1 MAKISP
7 GTMTAAIFA
16 ILLGLGAAYTV
27 RQFMHKQPG
36 PPILAEDPVKPKN
49 VIIPIASRDLIPG
62 QTLSLDDISILHV
75 SPKDAASQK
84 YAEPGRQRIMSSQYI
99 AGRVLK
105 TPIKAGRPFHT
116 DDLYATGMGPGL
128 SDILEPGNRA
138 VTIAIHKI
146 GNVAGFSR
154 PGAVVDVLFRSHE
167 TDGIPETT
175 ITLLEKVK
183 VLAVGEIA
191 VPGHKYE
198 RIHKGGKIIEDY
210 SVTLQVSPEQGKVLK
225 VVEDHGVLSLALRN
239 PNENTEVV
247 SAGRSSD
254 RLTLSNILGFIPNRR
269 ISSMDIYHGGNLN
282 TVHFKGNRAYKS
294 QNWIDAIETP
304 VASEVPSA
312 ADKSA
317 TTTMKPAERN
327 TSEISTPLSGL

>member
-27 RQFMHKQPG
+27 RQFLHKQPG
-36 PPILAEDPVKPKN
+36 PVVLAEDPPAKPQQAF
-49 VIIPIASRDLIPG
+49 IPIASRDLVPG
-62 QTLSLDDISILHV
+62 QTLSLDDISILKIA
-75 SPKDAASQK
+75 PDQINKRFKPNGQ
-84 YAEPGRQRIMSSQYI
+84 QRIMGTEFI
-99 AGRVLK
+99 VNRVLK
-105 TPIKAGRPFHT
+105 SPIKAGEPFYT
-116 DDLYATGMGPGL
+116 VDLYATGMGPGL
-128 SDILEPGNRA
+128 SENLEPGNRA
-138 VTIAIHKI
+138 VTVSIHKI

-175 ITLLEKVK
+175 ITLLEKVR
-183 VLAVGEIA
+183 VLAVGETA
-191 VPGHKYE
+191 VPGHKV
-198 RIHKGGKIIEDY
+198 GMGKKESEDY
-210 SVTLQVSPEQGKVLK
+210 PVTLEVSPEQGKVLK

-247 SAGRSSD
+247 SAGRASD
-254 RLTLSNILGFIPNRR
+254 RLTLSNILGFIPNQRV
-269 ISSMDIYHGGNLN
+269 SSMDIYRGGSLN

-304 VASEVPSA
+304 VASEVIPSGKA
-312 ADKSA
+312 A
-317 TTTMKPAERN
+317 TTMKQSEKK
-327 TSEISTPLSGL
+327 TSEISTPVSGL

>member
-27 RQFMHKQPG
+27 RQFLHKQPG
-36 PPILAEDPVKPKN
+36 PAVLAEDPPAAPQQAF
-49 VIIPIASRDLIPG
+49 IPIASRDLVPG
-62 QTLSLDDISILHV
+62 QTLSLDDISILQIAPNEV
-75 SPKDAASQK
+75 NKRFKPNGK
-84 YAEPGRQRIMSSQYI
+84 QRIMGTDFI
-99 AGRVLK
+99 VGRVLK
-105 TPIKAGRPFHT
+105 APIKSGQPFHT
-116 DDLYATGMGPGL
+116 VDIYPNGMGPGL
-128 SDILEPGNRA
+128 SNSLEPGNRA
-138 VTIAIHKI
+138 VTVAIHEI

-175 ITLLEKVK
+175 ITLLEKVR
-183 VLAVGEIA
+183 VLAVGENA
-191 VPGHKYE
+191 VPGQKTG
-198 RIHKGGKIIEDY
+198 KGTQEAKELP
-210 SVTLQVSPEQGKVLK
+210 VTLEVSPEQGKVLK

-247 SAGRSSD
+247 SAGRASD
-254 RLTLSNILGFIPNRR
+254 RLTLSNILGFIPNQHV
-269 ISSMDIYHGGNLN
+269 SSMDIYRGGSLN

-304 VASEVPSA
+304 VASEVIPSDKA
-312 ADKSA
+312 A
-317 TTTMKPAERN
+317 TTMKQN
-327 TSEISTPLSGL
+327 DKKTSEISTPLSGL

>member
-27 RQFMHKQPG
+27 RQFMDKQPG
-36 PPILAEDPVKPKN
+36 PPILAEDPVTPKK
-49 VIIPIASRDLIPG
+49 VLIPIASRDLIPG
-62 QTLSLDDISILHV
+62 QTLSLDDISIYRATPEMV
-75 SPKDAASQK
+75 DEKFDSQGK
-84 YAEPGRQRIMSSQYI
+84 QRIMSTQYI
-99 AGRVLK
+99 TGRVLK
-105 TPIKAGRPFHT
+105 TAIKAGQPFHT
-116 DDLYATGMGPGL
+116 VDLFANGMGPGL

-138 VTIAIHKI
+138 VTVAIHKI

-154 PGAVVDVLFRSHE
+154 PGAIVDVLFRSDA
-167 TDGIPETT
+167 TNGIPETT

-191 VPGHKYE
+191 VPGHKYLSNSS
-198 RIHKGGKIIEDY
+198 GGKVVEDY
-210 SVTLQVSPEQGKVLK
+210 SVTLEVSPEQGKVLK

-254 RLTLSNILGFIPNRR
+254 RLTLSNILGFIPNQRV
-269 ISSMDIYHGGNLN
+269 SSMDIYRGGSLN

-304 VASEVPSA
+304 VASDVVPSN
-312 ADKSA
+312 KA
-317 TTTMKPAERN
+317 TTTMKQNDGR

>member
-27 RQFMHKQPG
+27 RQFMHKPSG
-36 PPILAEDPVKPKN
+36 PPVLAEDPAKPQQ
-49 VIIPIASRDLIPG
+49 VIVPIASRDLVPG
-62 QTLSLDDISILHV
+62 QTLSIDDISLYRMPPEMV
-75 SPKDAASQK
+75 DKKFNSEGK
-84 YAEPGRQRIMSSQYI
+84 QRIMSTQYI

-105 TPIKAGRPFHT
+105 TPIKAGQPFHT
-116 DDLYATGMGPGL
+116 VDLFANGMGPGL

-138 VTIAIHKI
+138 VTVAIHKI

-154 PGAVVDVLFRSHE
+154 PGAVVDVLFRSKE

-191 VPGHKYE
+191 VPGHKYV
-198 RIHKGGKIIEDY
+198 RDQKGGKIVEDY
-210 SVTLQVSPEQGKVLK
+210 SVTLEVSPEQGKVLK

-247 SAGRSSD
+247 SAGRASD
-254 RLTLSNILGFIPNRR
+254 RLTLSNILGFIPNQRV
-269 ISSMDIYHGGNLN
+269 SSMDIYRAGQLN

-304 VASEVPSA
+304 VASEVIPSN
-312 ADKSA
+312 KA
-317 TTTMKPAERN
+317 TTTMKQNDRR

>member
-1 MAKISP
+1 
-7 GTMTAAIFA
+7 MTAAIFA

-27 RQFMHKQPG
+27 RQFMHKQPSL
-36 PPILAEDPVKPKN
+36 PILAEDPAKPRLLL
-49 VIIPIASRDLIPG
+49 VPIASRDLIPG
-62 QTLSLDDISILHV
+62 QTLSLDDISILQI
-75 SPKDAASQK
+75 SPELADKRYDSK
-84 YAEPGRQRIMSSQYI
+84 GKQRIMSTNYI

-105 TPIKAGRPFHT
+105 SDIKAGQPFHT
-116 DDLYATGMGPGL
+116 VDLFANGMGPGL
-128 SDILEPGNRA
+128 SDVLEPGNRA
-138 VTIAIHKI
+138 VTVAIHKI

-154 PGAVVDVLFRSHE
+154 PGAVVDVLFRSNE

-183 VLAVGEIA
+183 VLAVGEIS
-191 VPGHKYE
+191 VPGHKYV
-198 RIHKGGKIIEDY
+198 GNANAGKVIEDY
-210 SVTLQVSPEQGKVLK
+210 SVTLEVSPEQGKVLK

-254 RLTLSNILGFIPNRR
+254 RLTLSNILGFLPNQRV
-269 ISSMDIYHGGNLN
+269 SSMDIYRAGDLN

-294 QNWIDAIETP
+294 QNWIDAIQTP
-304 VASEVPSA
+304 VASEVLPSSKA
-312 ADKSA
+312 T
-317 TTTMKPAERN
+317 TTTMKQTDRK

>member
-27 RQFMHKQPG
+27 RQFLHKQPG
-36 PPILAEDPVKPKN
+36 PALLAEDPVQPRQ
-49 VIIPIASRDLIPG
+49 ISIPIASRDLLPG
-62 QTLSLDDISILHV
+62 QTLSLDDISIYRT
-75 SPKDAASQK
+75 SPEKIDKQFNSQGK
-84 YAEPGRQRIMSSQYI
+84 QRIMATQYI
-99 AGRVLK
+99 TGRVLK
-105 TPIKAGRPFHT
+105 SGIKAGQPFHT
-116 DDLYATGMGPGL
+116 IDLFPNGMGPGL
-128 SDILEPGNRA
+128 SDVLEPGNRA
-138 VTIAIHKI
+138 VTVAIHKI

-154 PGAVVDVLFRSHE
+154 PGAIVDVLFRSNA

-175 ITLLEKVK
+175 ITLLEKVR

-191 VPGHKYE
+191 VPGHKTVGNA
-198 RIHKGGKIIEDY
+198 RNQAEDY
-210 SVTLQVSPEQGKVLK
+210 SITLEVSPEQGKVLK

-254 RLTLSNILGFIPNRR
+254 RLTLSNILGFLPNQSV
-269 ISSMDIYHGGNLN
+269 SSIDIYRAGSLN
-282 TVHFKGNRAYKS
+282 TVHFKGNRAHKN

-304 VASEVPSA
+304 IASEVLPSN
-312 ADKSA
+312 KA
-317 TTTMKPAERN
+317 TTTMKQTDRK
-327 TSEISTPLSGL
+327 TSEISTPVSGL

>member
-36 PPILAEDPVKPKN
+36 PPMIAEDPAKPQN
-49 VIIPIASRDLIPG
+49 ITIPIASRDLIPG
-62 QTLSLDDISILHV
+62 QTLSLDDISILQI
-75 SPKDAASQK
+75 SQK
-84 YAEPGRQRIMSSQYI
+84 MANERYNVEGKQRIMSSQYI

-105 TPIKAGRPFHT
+105 TPIKAGEPFHT
-116 DDLYATGMGPGL
+116 VDLFASGMGPGL
-128 SDILEPGNRA
+128 SDVLEPGNRA
-138 VTIAIHKI
+138 VTVAIHKI

-154 PGAVVDVLFRSHE
+154 PGAIVDVLFRSNA

-191 VPGHKYE
+191 VPGHKYV
-198 RIHKGGKIIEDY
+198 RDQKGGKIVEDY

-254 RLTLSNILGFIPNRR
+254 RLTLSNILGFIPNQRV
-269 ISSMDIYHGGNLN
+269 SSMDIYRAGSLD
-282 TVHFKGNRAYKS
+282 TVHFKGNRAYKT
-294 QNWIDAIETP
+294 QDWIDAIETP
-304 VASEVPSA
+304 VASEVIPSNKA
-312 ADKSA
+312 
-317 TTTMKPAERN
+317 TTMKQTDRR